1 MNRAFWNRRRVFL
14 TGHTGFKGSWL
25 ALWLSSLGSEV
36 TGYARAPLATQ
47 PLYDLLKLDDRITS
61 VIGDVT
67 DRASLETAIKDASP
81 EIVIHMAAQPL
92 VQLSY
97 EDPVD
102 TYNTNVM
109 GTVHLLD
116 VVRSV
121 PSVRSTVIVTTDK
134 CYQNNEWIWPY
145 READRLGGDDPYS
158 NSKACAELVTHA
170 FIKSY
175 FTRDAGAA
183 STSLVASARAG
194 NVIGGGDWAGNRLIP
209 DVVRAKQNA
218 EKLVLRNPYATR
230 PWQFVLEPLRGY
242 LALAEALSET
252 GTDFVGGWN
261 FGPVEE
267 DSQSVEWVIRRF
279 CEHFD
284 YADGF
289 TIDAGE
295 FHPEKQLLRLDISK
309 AGHQLN
315 WRPAMPLSEALRFT
329 ADWYTAHLRAE
340 DDIETSLRQI
350 AEYEKLV
357 GIG

>member
-1 MNRAFWNRRRVFL
+1 MNKAFWNGRRVVR

-36 TGYARAPLATQ
+36 TGYARAPLDTQ
-47 PLYDLLKLDDRITS
+47 PLYDLMKLDNRVTS

-67 DRASLETAIKDASP
+67 DRASLEQAIKDASP
-81 EIVIHMAAQPL
+81 ETVIHMAAQPL

-116 VVRSV
+116 VIRSV
-121 PSVRSTVIVTTDK
+121 SSVRSTVIVTTDK

-170 FIKSY
+170 FTKSY
-175 FTRDAGAA
+175 FTKDAGAA
-183 STSLVASARAG
+183 ATSLVASARAG

-218 EKLVLRNPYATR
+218 EKLVLRNPQATR

-242 LALAEALSET
+242 LELAEALSES

-267 DSQSVEWVIRRF
+267 DSQSVEWVVRRF

-309 AGHQLN
+309 AAHQLN
-315 WRPAMPLSEALRFT
+315 WRPAMPLSEALCFT
-329 ADWYTAHLRAE
+329 ADWYAAHLSE
-340 DDIETSLRQI
+340 QDDIETSLRQI
-350 AEYEKLV
+350 AEYETLV
-357 GIG
+357 GIV

>member
-1 MNRAFWNRRRVFL
+1 MNRAFWNGRRVFV

-25 ALWLSSLGSEV
+25 ALWLSSLGSVV
-36 TGYARAPLATQ
+36 TGYARAPLETQ
-47 PLYDLLKLDDRITS
+47 PLYDLLKLDDRMTS
-61 VIGDVT
+61 IIGDVT
-67 DRASLETAIKDASP
+67 DRASLEKAIKYASP

-121 PSVRSTVIVTTDK
+121 SSVRSTVVVTTDK

-170 FIKSY
+170 FTKSY
-175 FTRDAGAA
+175 FTGDASAA
-183 STSLVASARAG
+183 VASLVASARAG
-194 NVIGGGDWAGNRLIP
+194 NVIGGGDWAANRLIP
-209 DVVRAKQNA
+209 DVVRAKQKA

-242 LALAEALSET
+242 LALAEALSEA
-252 GTDFVGGWN
+252 GTDFIGGWN

-267 DSQSVEWVIRRF
+267 DTQSVEWVVRRF

-289 TIDAGE
+289 KIDAGE

-309 AGHQLN
+309 AAHQLK

-329 ADWYTAHLRAE
+329 ADWYVAHLSAE
-340 DDIETSLRQI
+340 DDVETSLRQI
-350 AEYEKLV
+350 AEYETLV
-357 GIG
+357 GIV

>member
-1 MNRAFWNRRRVFL
+1 MNRAFWNGRRVFL

-47 PLYDLLKLDDRITS
+47 PLYDLLKLDGRITS

-67 DRASLETAIKDASP
+67 DRARLETAIKDASP

-183 STSLVASARAG
+183 AISLVASARAG

-218 EKLVLRNPYATR
+218 EKLVLRNPHATR

-242 LALAEALSET
+242 LALAEALSES

-267 DSQSVEWVIRRF
+267 DSQSVEWVVRRF

-309 AGHQLN
+309 AAYQLK

-329 ADWYTAHLRAE
+329 ADWYAAHLRAE

-350 AEYEKLV
+350 AEYETLV

>member
-1 MNRAFWNRRRVFL
+1 M
-14 TGHTGFKGSWL
+14 
-25 ALWLSSLGSEV
+25 
-36 TGYARAPLATQ
+36 
-47 PLYDLLKLDDRITS
+47 
-61 VIGDVT
+61 T

-175 FTRDAGAA
+175 FTRDAGARPPA
-183 STSLVASARAG
+183 WLQARG
-194 NVIGGGDWAGNRLIP
+194 
-209 DVVRAKQNA
+209 
-218 EKLVLRNPYATR
+218 
-230 PWQFVLEPLRGY
+230 
-242 LALAEALSET
+242 
-252 GTDFVGGWN
+252 
-261 FGPVEE
+261 
-267 DSQSVEWVIRRF
+267 
-279 CEHFD
+279 
-284 YADGF
+284 
-289 TIDAGE
+289 
-295 FHPEKQLLRLDISK
+295 
-309 AGHQLN
+309 
-315 WRPAMPLSEALRFT
+315 PAM
-329 ADWYTAHLRAE
+329 
-340 DDIETSLRQI
+340 
-350 AEYEKLV
+350 
-357 GIG
+357 